1 MIKINLLPPAEK
13 KQLELAN
20 FIRLA
25 ASFGIWI
32 SVSLIIFVLLL
43 VSAYGSLV
51 ILLKDQNRLIEIRR
65 ADRKTQRLV
74 EIEGTIE
81 KVNNQLI
88 DINLKQKELIV
99 WTPAL
104 EELSEITPNGIY
116 LDNFAYQA
124 SLNRINITG
133 LANTRDTLLFFQK
146 QLEDSPYFVEID
158 APLSNLIKQTNI
170 NFSFSFQ
177 PVTLIEE
184 N

>member
-1 MIKINLLPPAEK
+1 MIKINLLSPAEK

-25 ASFGIWI
+25 ISFGIWI
-32 SVSLIIFVLLL
+32 SVFLIVFILLL
-43 VSAYGSLV
+43 VSTYGSLA

-65 ADRKTQRLV
+65 ADHKTQRLV
-74 EIEGTIE
+74 EIEETIK
-81 KVNNQLI
+81 KVNDQLI
-88 DINLKQKELIV
+88 DINLKQKELVV

-104 EELSEITPNGIY
+104 GELSEITLNGIY

-133 LANTRDTLLFFQK
+133 LANTRDTLLFFQE
-146 QLEDSPYFVEID
+146 QLEDSPYFIEIE

-170 NFSFSFQ
+170 DFSFSFQ
-177 PVTLIEE
+177 PVASIEE
-184 N
+184 D